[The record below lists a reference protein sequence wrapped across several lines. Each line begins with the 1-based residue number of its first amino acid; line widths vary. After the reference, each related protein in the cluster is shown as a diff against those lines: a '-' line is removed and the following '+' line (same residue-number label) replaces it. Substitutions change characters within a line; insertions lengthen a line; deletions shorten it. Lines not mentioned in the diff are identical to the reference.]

1 MSIFCYWANNKIFNR
16 KFVKMKKALFLII
29 LFLPFSVYTQFLKQS
44 ELSIV
49 ENGNVI
55 KNPLTGGLNSCQ
67 LSNIDLNDDGKMDI
81 FVFERVGD
89 RVLCFLNNND
99 VIGTDFHYS
108 KNYSKNF
115 PSLYN
120 WALLVDY
127 NCDGKED
134 IFTYNNS
141 YVKVFKNTSQG
152 ESLSFQVEEQAL
164 ISDLGPIQSAII
176 ISEVDIPSFI
186 DIDGDQDIDVL
197 TFKQSG
203 GYVEYHRNLSQE
215 LYGNCDSLVF
225 KLETD
230 CWGEFYEGLNTYEF
244 NSCNEDAINNQN
256 EFRSSGP
263 HSGSSTLALD
273 MDGDDDMDLILG
285 DVSFNNLNLLV
296 NGGDNQNA
304 NMISVNQNFPIG
316 NGSNVSADISSFPA
330 AFYLDVNND
339 DIRDLIVS
347 PNTENN
353 SENFESIMMF
363 VNAGEDNS
371 PLFQY
376 TQNDFLQNN
385 TLDFGSGAY
394 PAIIDYNND
403 GLKDLIIGNYA
414 YFNNSNPSSQIALLI
429 NIGSETEPNFEVVDR
444 DFGGLGTIPL
454 DTILNQSVKGIFP
467 TVADLDNDGD
477 IDLIIGDSNGKLHFF
492 KNIAESD
499 HEIEF
504 ELQNVNFF
512 NIDIGQHATPFL
524 FDMNGDNLFDLII
537 GQLDGTISYI
547 ENSGSTYEPIFDT
560 IIEDFGGISVN
571 NDESLYGFST
581 PYIYKEENEINILI
595 GSESGQ
601 IYHYR
606 SINNDLSL
614 NFELLSDNFQGLA
627 QGKNTA
633 LVYEDF
639 TNDGKRDLFF
649 GMQTGGLF
657 YFVND
662 STAIDIEINKENNE
676 LAIYPNPA
684 NNFINVETN
693 IKSQILI
700 YSSIGQLVLNKKIYG
715 TSTLDISYLSKGYY
729 LLNINQQ
736 DYSEWRKII
745 KN

>member
-1 MSIFCYWANNKIFNR
+1 
-16 KFVKMKKALFLII
+16 MKKALLLII
-29 LFLPFSVYTQFLKQS
+29 LFLPFSVYSQFLKQS

-67 LSNIDLNDDGKMDI
+67 LSNIDLNDDGKIDI

-89 RVLCFLNNND
+89 RVLCFLKNND
-99 VIGTDFHYS
+99 VIETDFHYS

-134 IFTYNNS
+134 IFTYNDS

-152 ESLSFQVEEQAL
+152 DNLSFQVEEQAL

-176 ISEVDIPSFI
+176 ISEVDIPSFV
-186 DIDGDQDIDVL
+186 DIDGDQDIDIL

-203 GYVEYHRNLSQE
+203 GYVEYHKNLSQE
-215 LYGNCDSLVF
+215 MYGNCDSLVF

-296 NGGDNQNA
+296 NGGNNQNA
-304 NMISVNQNFPIG
+304 NMISVNQNFPLG

-339 DIRDLIVS
+339 NIRDLVVS

-363 VNAGEDNS
+363 LNAGEDNS

-403 GLKDLIIGNYA
+403 GLKDLIIGNYG
-414 YFNNSNPSSQIALLI
+414 YFNNSNTSSQIALLI
-429 NIGSETEPNFEVVDR
+429 NIGSKTEPNFEVVDR

-499 HEIEF
+499 QEIEF

-537 GQLDGTISYI
+537 GQLDGTISYV
-547 ENSGSTYEPIFDT
+547 ENSGSIYEPIFDT

-581 PYIYKEENEINILI
+581 PFIYEEENEINILI

-639 TNDGKRDLFF
+639 TNDGKRDLFL

-662 STAIDIEINKENNE
+662 SIAIDLEINKENNE

-736 DYSEWRKII
+736 EYSQFRKII

>member
-1 MSIFCYWANNKIFNR
+1 
-16 KFVKMKKALFLII
+16 MKKALLLII
-29 LFLPFSVYTQFLKQS
+29 LFLPFSVYSQFLKQS

-55 KNPLTGGLNSCQ
+55 KNPFTGGLNSCQ
-67 LSNIDLNDDGKMDI
+67 LSNIDLNDDGKIDI

-89 RVLCFLNNND
+89 RVLCFLKNND

-134 IFTYNNS
+134 IFTYNDS

-152 ESLSFQVEEQAL
+152 DNLSFQVEEQAL

-176 ISEVDIPSFI
+176 ISEVDIPSFV
-186 DIDGDQDIDVL
+186 DIDGDQDIDIL

-203 GYVEYHRNLSQE
+203 GYVEYHKNLSQE
-215 LYGNCDSLVF
+215 MYGNCDSLVF
-225 KLETD
+225 NLETD

-304 NMISVNQNFPIG
+304 NMISVNQNFPLG

-339 DIRDLIVS
+339 NIRDLVVS

-403 GLKDLIIGNYA
+403 GLKDLIIGNYG
-414 YFNNSNPSSQIALLI
+414 YFNNSNTSSQIALLI
-429 NIGSETEPNFEVVDR
+429 NIGSKTEPNFEVVDR
-444 DFGGLGTIPL
+444 DFGGLGSIPL

-499 HEIEF
+499 QEIEF

-537 GQLDGTISYI
+537 GQLDGTISYV
-547 ENSGSTYEPIFDT
+547 ENSGSIYEPIFDT
-560 IIEDFGGISVN
+560 IVEDFGGISVN

-581 PYIYKEENEINILI
+581 PYVYEEENEINILI

-639 TNDGKRDLFF
+639 TNDGKRDLFL

-662 STAIDIEINKENNE
+662 SIAIDLEINKENNE

>member
-99 VIGTDFHYS
+99 AIGTDFHYS

-134 IFTYNNS
+134 IFTYNDS

-152 ESLSFQVEEQAL
+152 ENLSFQVEEQAL

-203 GYVEYHRNLSQE
+203 GYVEYHQNLSQE
-215 LYGNCDSLVF
+215 MYGNCDSLVF

-403 GLKDLIIGNYA
+403 GLKDLIIGNYG

-499 HEIEF
+499 QEIEF

-537 GQLDGTISYI
+537 GQLDGTISYV

-581 PYIYKEENEINILI
+581 PYIYEEENEINILI

-639 TNDGKRDLFF
+639 TNDGKRDLFL

-662 STAIDIEINKENNE
+662 STAIDLEIIKENNE

-700 YSSIGQLVLNKKIYG
+700 YSSIGQLVMNKKIYG
-715 TSTLDISYLSKGYY
+715 TSTLDISNLSKGYY

-736 DYSEWRKII
+736 DYSEWKKII

>member
-1 MSIFCYWANNKIFNR
+1 
-16 KFVKMKKALFLII
+16 MKKALLLII
-29 LFLPFSVYTQFLKQS
+29 LFLPFSVYSQFLKQS

-67 LSNIDLNDDGKMDI
+67 LSNIDLNDDGKIDI

-89 RVLCFLNNND
+89 RVLCFLKNND
-99 VIGTDFHYS
+99 VIETDFHYS

-134 IFTYNNS
+134 IFTYNDS

-152 ESLSFQVEEQAL
+152 DNLSFQVEEQAL

-176 ISEVDIPSFI
+176 ISEVDIPSFV
-186 DIDGDQDIDVL
+186 DIDGDQDIDIL

-203 GYVEYHRNLSQE
+203 GYVEYHKNLSQE
-215 LYGNCDSLVF
+215 MYGNCDSLVF

-304 NMISVNQNFPIG
+304 NMISVNQNFPLG

-339 DIRDLIVS
+339 NIRDLVVS

-363 VNAGEDNS
+363 LNAGEDNS

-403 GLKDLIIGNYA
+403 GLKDLIIGNYG
-414 YFNNSNPSSQIALLI
+414 YFNNSNTSSQIALLI
-429 NIGSETEPNFEVVDR
+429 NIGSKTEPNFEVVDR

-499 HEIEF
+499 QEIEF

-537 GQLDGTISYI
+537 GQLDGTISYV
-547 ENSGSTYEPIFDT
+547 ENSGSIYEPIFDT

-581 PYIYKEENEINILI
+581 PYIYEEENEINILI

-639 TNDGKRDLFF
+639 TNDGKRDLFL

-662 STAIDIEINKENNE
+662 SIAIDLEINKENNE

-684 NNFINVETN
+684 HNFINVETN

-736 DYSEWRKII
+736 EYSQFRKII

>member
-1 MSIFCYWANNKIFNR
+1 MSIFCHWANNKIFNR

-99 VIGTDFHYS
+99 AIGTDFHYS

-115 PSLYN
+115 PTLYN

-134 IFTYNNS
+134 IFTYNDS

-152 ESLSFQVEEQAL
+152 ENLSFQVEEQAL

-203 GYVEYHRNLSQE
+203 GYVEYHQNLSQE
-215 LYGNCDSLVF
+215 MYGNCDSLVF

-304 NMISVNQNFPIG
+304 NMISV
-316 NGSNVSADISSFPA
+316 
-330 AFYLDVNND
+330 Y
-339 DIRDLIVS
+339 
-347 PNTENN
+347 
-353 SENFESIMMF
+353 
-363 VNAGEDNS
+363 
-371 PLFQY
+371 
-376 TQNDFLQNN
+376 
-385 TLDFGSGAY
+385 
-394 PAIIDYNND
+394 
-403 GLKDLIIGNYA
+403 
-414 YFNNSNPSSQIALLI
+414 
-429 NIGSETEPNFEVVDR
+429 
-444 DFGGLGTIPL
+444 
-454 DTILNQSVKGIFP
+454 
-467 TVADLDNDGD
+467 
-477 IDLIIGDSNGKLHFF
+477 
-492 KNIAESD
+492 
-499 HEIEF
+499 
-504 ELQNVNFF
+504 
-512 NIDIGQHATPFL
+512 
-524 FDMNGDNLFDLII
+524 
-537 GQLDGTISYI
+537 
-547 ENSGSTYEPIFDT
+547 
-560 IIEDFGGISVN
+560 
-571 NDESLYGFST
+571 
-581 PYIYKEENEINILI
+581 
-595 GSESGQ
+595 
-601 IYHYR
+601 
-606 SINNDLSL
+606 
-614 NFELLSDNFQGLA
+614 
-627 QGKNTA
+627 
-633 LVYEDF
+633 
-639 TNDGKRDLFF
+639 
-649 GMQTGGLF
+649 
-657 YFVND
+657 
-662 STAIDIEINKENNE
+662 
-676 LAIYPNPA
+676 
-684 NNFINVETN
+684 
-693 IKSQILI
+693 
-700 YSSIGQLVLNKKIYG
+700 
-715 TSTLDISYLSKGYY
+715 
-729 LLNINQQ
+729 
-736 DYSEWRKII
+736 
-745 KN
+745 

>member
-1 MSIFCYWANNKIFNR
+1 
-16 KFVKMKKALFLII
+16 MKKALFLII
-29 LFLPFSVYTQFLKQS
+29 LFLPFSVYSQFLKHS

-67 LSNIDLNDDGKMDI
+67 LSNIDLNDDGKIDI

-89 RVLCFLNNND
+89 RVLCFLKNND

-134 IFTYNNS
+134 IFTYNDS

-152 ESLSFQVEEQAL
+152 DNLSFQVKEHAL

-176 ISEVDIPSFI
+176 ISEVDIPSFV
-186 DIDGDQDIDVL
+186 DIDGDQDIDIL

-203 GYVEYHRNLSQE
+203 GYVEYHKNLSQE
-215 LYGNCDSLVF
+215 MYGNCDSLVF

-304 NMISVNQNFPIG
+304 NMISVNQNFPLG

-339 DIRDLIVS
+339 NIRDLVVS

-403 GLKDLIIGNYA
+403 GLKDLIIGNYG
-414 YFNNSNPSSQIALLI
+414 YFSNSNPSSQIALLI

-444 DFGGLGTIPL
+444 DFSGLGTIPL

-499 HEIEF
+499 QEIEF

-581 PYIYKEENEINILI
+581 PYIYEEENEINILI

-639 TNDGKRDLFF
+639 TNDGKRDLFL

-662 STAIDIEINKENNE
+662 STAIDLEINKENNE

-736 DYSEWRKII
+736 EYSQWRKII

>member
-1 MSIFCYWANNKIFNR
+1 
-16 KFVKMKKALFLII
+16 MKKALFLII

-99 VIGTDFHYS
+99 AIGTDFHYS

-134 IFTYNNS
+134 IFTYNDS

-152 ESLSFQVEEQAL
+152 ENLSFQVEEQAL

-203 GYVEYHRNLSQE
+203 GYVEYHQNLSQE
-215 LYGNCDSLVF
+215 MYGNCDSLVF

-363 VNAGEDNS
+363 LNAGEDNS

-403 GLKDLIIGNYA
+403 GLKDLIIGNYG
-414 YFNNSNPSSQIALLI
+414 YFSNSNPSSQIALLI

-444 DFGGLGTIPL
+444 DFSGLGTIPL

-499 HEIEF
+499 QEIEF

-537 GQLDGTISYI
+537 GQLDGTISYA
-547 ENSGSTYEPIFDT
+547 ENSGSIYEPIFDT
-560 IIEDFGGISVN
+560 IVEDFGGISVN

-581 PYIYKEENEINILI
+581 PYIYEEENEINILI

-639 TNDGKRDLFF
+639 TNDGKRDLFL

-662 STAIDIEINKENNE
+662 STAIDLEINKENNE

-736 DYSEWRKII
+736 EYSQWRKII